1 MRYEQVSTTVSV
13 YHKVVTHDYFES
25 LRIGEHHVRR
35 QQLAAL
41 VQAVTSKSID
51 LLTPPQASAV
61 LGVQEERLLK
71 AEKWKLANRLR
82 DTRNAI
88 EKGRMD
94 LDTGKLKT
102 RINGS
107 CCAGTY

>member
-1 MRYEQVSTTVSV
+1 MIVSQ
-13 YHKVVTHDYFES
+13 YLKVATDGSFDS
-25 LRIGEHHVRR
+25 QRIGEHHVRR

-51 LLTPPQASAV
+51 LLTPPQASTV

-71 AEKWKLANRLR
+71 AEKWKLANKLR

-88 EKGRMD
+88 ERGRME
-94 LDTGKLKT
+94 LDTGKL
-102 RINGS
+102 N
-107 CCAGTY
+107 